1 MATIYKIE
9 SKAYL
14 QELMQYL
21 YGDGYDWFDGASL
34 LSQERIDS
42 AWIIHKAELGIYISD
57 DGEVYN
63 GKFDDMVQNSTKDD
77 KIVKVVQEVHDKVI
91 EEDFHS
97 TVQKLESLTRM
108 VPDLWYSDL
117 SLDDWYEHL
126 EEMRD
131 CSFHLTELLDDN
143 GTRLAGLL
151 AESSNNHNNHNN
163 HNNS

>member
-1 MATIYKIE
+1 MATIYKVE

-14 QELMQYL
+14 QELIQYL
-21 YGDGYDWFDGASL
+21 YGDGYDWFDGVSL
-34 LSQERIDS
+34 LNQDRIDS

-63 GKFDDMVQNSTKDD
+63 GKFDDMVQNSD
-77 KIVKVVQEVHDKVI
+77 KNDTIIKVLQEVHDKVI

-97 TVQKLESLTRM
+97 TVQELESLTRM

-126 EEMRD
+126 EEIRD

-143 GTRLAGLL
+143 CMRLAGLL
-151 AESSNNHNNHNN
+151 SKGKYNP
-163 HNNS
+163 

>member
-1 MATIYKIE
+1 MATIYKVE

-21 YGDGYDWFDGASL
+21 YGDGYDWFDGVSL
-34 LSQERIDS
+34 LNQERIDS
-42 AWIIHKAELGIYISD
+42 VWIIHKDKLGIYISD
-57 DGEVYN
+57 DGDVYD
-63 GKFDDMVQNSTKDD
+63 GTFDGMVQNSNKNDT
-77 KIVKVVQEVHDKVI
+77 IIKVLQEVYDKVI

-126 EEMRD
+126 EEIRD

-143 GTRLAGLL
+143 GMRLAGLL
-151 AESSNNHNNHNN
+151 SKGED
-163 HNNS
+163 NS

>member
-1 MATIYKIE
+1 MATIYKVE

-14 QELMQYL
+14 QELIQYL
-21 YGDGYDWFDGASL
+21 YGDGYDWFDGVSL
-34 LSQERIDS
+34 LNQERIDS
-42 AWIIHKAELGIYISD
+42 VWSRHKAELGIYISD
-57 DGEVYN
+57 DDDVYD
-63 GKFDDMVQNSTKDD
+63 GTFDGMVQNSNKNDT
-77 KIVKVVQEVHDKVI
+77 IIKVLQEVHDKVI

-126 EEMRD
+126 EEIRD

-143 GTRLAGLL
+143 CMRLAGLL
-151 AESSNNHNNHNN
+151 SKGKY
-163 HNNS
+163 NS

>member
-1 MATIYKIE
+1 MATIYKVE

-14 QELMQYL
+14 QELIQYL
-21 YGDGYDWFDGASL
+21 YGDGYDWFDGVSL
-34 LSQERIDS
+34 LNKDRIDS
-42 AWIIHKAELGIYISD
+42 SWNVHKAELGIYISD
-57 DGEVYN
+57 DDEVYN
-63 GKFDDMVQNSTKDD
+63 GKFDDMVQNSD
-77 KIVKVVQEVHDKVI
+77 KNDTIIKVLQEINDKVI

-97 TVQKLESLTRM
+97 TVQKLGSLTRM

-143 GTRLAGLL
+143 GMRLAGLL
-151 AESSNNHNNHNN
+151 SKGED
-163 HNNS
+163 NS

>member
-1 MATIYKIE
+1 MATIYKVD

-21 YGDGYDWFDGASL
+21 YGDGVSL
-34 LSQERIDS
+34 LNQERVDS
-42 AWIIHKAELGIYISD
+42 AWSRYKAELGIYISD
-57 DGEVYN
+57 NGDVYDGT
-63 GKFDDMVQNSTKDD
+63 FDGMVQNSNKNDT
-77 KIVKVVQEVHDKVI
+77 IIKVLQEVHDKII

-126 EEMRD
+126 EEIRD

-143 GTRLAGLL
+143 GMRLAGLL
-151 AESSNNHNNHNN
+151 SKGED
-163 HNNS
+163 NS

>member
-1 MATIYKIE
+1 MATIYKVE

-14 QELMQYL
+14 QELIQYL
-21 YGDGYDWFDGASL
+21 YGDGYDWFDGVSL
-34 LSQERIDS
+34 LNQERIDS
-42 AWIIHKAELGIYISD
+42 VWSRHKAELGIYISD
-57 DGEVYN
+57 DDDVYD
-63 GKFDDMVQNSTKDD
+63 GTFDSMVQNSNQNDT
-77 KIVKVVQEVHDKVI
+77 IIKVLQEVHDKVI

-117 SLDDWYEHL
+117 SLDDWHEHL

-143 GTRLAGLL
+143 GMRLAGLL
-151 AESSNNHNNHNN
+151 SKGKY
-163 HNNS
+163 NS